1 MKNILF
7 TFFVGVVF
15 VILVQANEKYD
26 ARPQLLQIQPA
37 SATQKANKY
46 MIEFWVKR
54 CTDGRYVVVNEDT
67 EYAIQ
72 VCLKIKSIKP
82 GTKSITVEI
91 QDR

>member
-26 ARPQLLQIQPA
+26 ARPQSQEIKPMTTA
-37 SATQKANKY
+37 QKPNRY

-54 CTDGRYVVVNEDT
+54 CVDGRYIVVNEDT
-67 EYAIQ
+67 ESAIQ

-91 QDR
+91 KD